1 MLTMSIR
8 KKAGA
13 LEQPDSMSGSVAAVG
28 MTNSMKERAKEALVG
43 RTGET
48 DDEDD

>member
-1 MLTMSIR
+1 MYLLITSIR

-13 LEQPDSMSGSVAAVG
+13 LEQVGVRAGPTG
-28 MTNSMKERAKEALVG
+28 MTDLMKERAKGALMG